1 LFVSW
6 STDDL
11 EGGPMKYITTAIAR
25 LVLVLGLAA
34 ILAPA
39 ALGKGGVTVHT
50 YAPPPLDAGSA
61 VPNPDYARISPYARV
76 SRGAVQTNARH
87 VSAVTRSLDGGF
99 DWGDAGIGAAA
110 TVVFVLIGIAPVFL
124 LRQNRRRL
132 ART

>member
-1 LFVSW
+1 
-6 STDDL
+6 
-11 EGGPMKYITTAIAR
+11 MKYTTSALAR

-39 ALGKGGVTVHT
+39 AFGKGGGTART

-76 SRGAVQTNARH
+76 SRGSTDTPARH
-87 VSAVTRSLDGGF
+87 ATVVSRSTGDAF
-99 DWGDAGIGAAA
+99 DWGDAGIGAGGALI
-110 TVVFVLIGIAPVFL
+110 VLLCVAPL
-124 LRQNRRRL
+124 LLVIRQSGSKSL

>member
-1 LFVSW
+1 
-6 STDDL
+6 
-11 EGGPMKYITTAIAR
+11 MKYTTTAIAR

-39 ALGKGGVTVHT
+39 AFAKGGVTVRT

-76 SRGAVQTNARH
+76 SRGAVGTTARH
-87 VSAVTRSLDGGF
+87 VAAVSRSSGDGF
-99 DWGDAGIGAAA
+99 DWADAGIGAGGA
-110 TVVFVLIGIAPVFL
+110 LIVALCGAPFL
-124 LRQNRRRL
+124 LAVRQARRSGL